1 MNKLIGKQSKLD
13 RNKNGKL
20 DSQDFKMLRSGK
32 KGSRKDEQF
41 VDRVI
46 NILVERRLD
55 ELSQK
60 TYNSAFIKARNIA
73 GLEHGR
79 EGQHRKV
86 QADKF
91 AKKADPKL
99 TRNYETGG
107 SEAPTGSE
115 LTDLRQKRY
124 GDKRNPTPNYDGRP
138 ILPRIRR
145 VGR

>member
-1 MNKLIGKQSKLD
+1 MNKLMGKQAKLD

-20 DSQDFKMLRSGK
+20 DKEDFKMLRSGK
-32 KGSRKDEQF
+32 KRKDEQF

-60 TYNSAFIKARNIA
+60 TYDSAFIKARDRA
-73 GLEHGR
+73 GLAYGR
-79 EGQHRKV
+79 ERGHRKV

-91 AKKADPKL
+91 SKKADPKL
-99 TRNYETGG
+99 TRNYKVGG
-107 SEAPTGSE
+107 YEAPTGSE
-115 LTDLRQKRY
+115 LTQLRQKRY
-124 GDKRNPTPNYDGRP
+124 DDKRNPTPNYDGRP
-138 ILPRIRR
+138 ILPRIKR